1 MCHVLGLKKKEFEGD
16 CDLKKIKQLFFVF
29 QESHCRLIQPT
40 DPAVLSELTWRQE
53 GGWVK
58 LFTTFFWVGR

>member
-1 MCHVLGLKKKEFEGD
+1 M
-16 CDLKKIKQLFFVF
+16 F

-53 GGWVK
+53 GGWVR
-58 LFTTFFWVGR
+58 LFMTFFLVRRDGVGCISRCLMFIHHSSTAAVVYGQ